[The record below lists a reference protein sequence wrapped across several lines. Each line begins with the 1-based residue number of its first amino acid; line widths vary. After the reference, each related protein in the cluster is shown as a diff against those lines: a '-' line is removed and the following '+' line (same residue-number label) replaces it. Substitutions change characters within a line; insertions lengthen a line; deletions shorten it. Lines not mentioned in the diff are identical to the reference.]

1 MPTERLSMRRIRDL
15 LRLKYAQGLS
25 ERAAARSLG
34 LGKGTVGN
42 YLVRFSQAGLSW
54 PLPPDLDD
62 DSLELLLFPS
72 PTMASRLDRP
82 VPDWASMDVELRRPG
97 VTRALLWE
105 EYRARAP
112 DGFGYAWFC
121 EHFDAWKG
129 RVRPRSHQM
138 CAFSATR
145 QTHVGGEKVF
155 VDFAGDTIDVIDPV
169 TDEARPTKLFVA
181 ASRRRR
187 ACGTMGHRT
196 TPLPRR
202 WRPKGWRTGSSAMS
216 GCSPFWAACQ
226 RPWWP
231 IFPDRTT

>member
-25 ERAAARSLG
+25 DRAVARSLG

-105 EYRARAP
+105 EYRAQSP
-112 DGFGYAWFC
+112 DGFGYAWFASISTPGKAGC
-121 EHFDAWKG
+121 G
-129 RVRPRSHQM
+129 QR
-138 CAFSATR
+138 CARRMWAARKSLSTLLATR
-145 QTHVGGEKVF
+145 LV
-155 VDFAGDTIDVIDPV
+155 
-169 TDEARPTKLFVA
+169 
-181 ASRRRR
+181 
-187 ACGTMGHRT
+187 
-196 TPLPRR
+196 
-202 WRPKGWRTGSSAMS
+202 
-216 GCSPFWAACQ
+216 
-226 RPWWP
+226 
-231 IFPDRTT
+231 

>member
-25 ERAAARSLG
+25 DRAVARSLG
-34 LGKGTVGN
+34 LGKGTIGN
-42 YLVRFSQAGLSW
+42 YLARARQAGLSW
-54 PLPPDLDD
+54 PLATDLDD

-105 EYRARAP
+105 EYRAQSA

-129 RVRPRSHQM
+129 RVRPTM
-138 CAFSATR
+138 R
-145 QTHVGGEKVF
+145 QTLVGGE
-155 VDFAGDTIDVIDPV
+155 
-169 TDEARPTKLFVA
+169 
-181 ASRRRR
+181 
-187 ACGTMGHRT
+187 
-196 TPLPRR
+196 
-202 WRPKGWRTGSSAMS
+202 
-216 GCSPFWAACQ
+216 
-226 RPWWP
+226 
-231 IFPDRTT
+231 

>member
-25 ERAAARSLG
+25 ERAIALSLG
-34 LGKGTVGN
+34 LGKGTVGD
-42 YLVRFSQAGLSW
+42 YLARARQAGLSW
-54 PLPPDLDD
+54 PLPPELDD

-82 VPDWASMDVELRRPG
+82 VPDWAVMDRELRRPG

-105 EYRARAP
+105 EYRTQTP

-121 EHFDAWKG
+121 EQFDAWKG
-129 RVRPRSHQM
+129 RVRPTSHRR

-145 QTHVGGEKVF
+145 QTHVGGEKIF
-155 VDFAGDTIDVIDPV
+155 VDFAGDTIDVIDPA
-169 TDEARPTKLFVA
+169 TGEARAMKLFVA

-187 ACGTMGHRT
+187 ACGTTGASNYTYAEAVASEGLEDWTLAHVR
-196 TPLPRR
+196 LFAFLGGV
-202 WRPKGWRTGSSAMS
+202 PKAVV
-216 GCSPFWAACQ
+216 
-226 RPWWP
+226 
-231 IFPDRTT
+231 PDSEA